1 MKGSTDLDLEEGERV
16 VQHEHLQNKRNKL
29 CTKRCFGKKYS
40 LKLNMLKKHL
50 ENKKSTMK
58 YTESKKH
65 LDPEELPL
73 CSRLAWC
80 GGRRLAP
87 SPIASPVPNLGC
99 ILSCKNTS

>member
-1 MKGSTDLDLEEGERV
+1 
-16 VQHEHLQNKRNKL
+16 
-29 CTKRCFGKKYS
+29 
-40 LKLNMLKKHL
+40 
-50 ENKKSTMK
+50 MK

-87 SPIASPVPNLGC
+87 SPIASPVPNLGG
-99 ILSCKNTS
+99 ILSCKNTSQWMYKFDVFPKNLRYIYSRYISQSKITRN